1 MVRTEAQMRAKKKC
15 ETAKV
20 MRKVV
25 KFCPCNEDLLA
36 HLEKQP
42 RQNAYTPELIRRDI
56 CE

>member
-1 MVRTEAQMRAKKKC
+1 MARTEAQMRAKKKC